1 MSRRAY
7 YSTPLKEFLNEPIT
21 SVIGKITQHHAQNIE
36 HLQTNAWNSQVQI
49 LQSELKELNEGHILF
64 EVLIPRMG
72 RRADA
77 VLIYK
82 NVLFVLEFKVG
93 ATGYTAQDL
102 RQTHGYAVD
111 LSCFHEG
118 SHDKTIIPLLVAT
131 SASKVETVL
140 RADSDQVYNPIKVGR
155 DSLKNTIQHC
165 IHHVNPHKAINVD
178 DWLNSKYK
186 PTPTIIEAAQA
197 LYSSHDVQDISRNDA
212 GAKNLLVTSKR
223 VQEIIDL
230 ASASKRKTIC
240 FVTGVPG
247 AGKTLVGLN
256 IATTNTNFS
265 NDKHAVFLS
274 VNGPLVEV
282 LREALARDQVVRKVV
297 STKAEAIRKVE
308 PIIQN
313 IHHFRDEYLDNTG
326 IAPKDKVVI
335 FDEAQRAW
343 NRHNTSKFMSQKRG
357 QLNFDQ
363 SEPEFLIG
371 VMDRHQ
377 DWCVIIA
384 LIGGG
389 QEINTGEAGLYGWIE
404 ALGRRFKDWDVYASD
419 KLAQAEYAGG
429 EIDFSGVSNYFPD
442 HDLHLATSMRSF
454 KAERMSHMVHHL
466 IHNEPKKA
474 FATYQEFKD
483 KFPVKIT
490 RDFEAAKAWI
500 RSQARANE
508 TKGAIASSGAIRLK
522 PEGLFVKNSV
532 AAADWFLNSCDDIRS
547 CHFLEDVAT
556 EFDIQGLE
564 IDWSLIGWDADYRYV
579 DGEFQHWRFSGTS
592 WKTRHQE
599 EQKRF
604 LENTYRVLLTRARQG
619 IVVFIPF
626 GKPDDMTRQP
636 KFYDETFDYLL
647 SCGLEVLSSPV
658 SDRIKNNEAINKD
671 YFFSGV

>member
-7 YSTPLKEFLNEPIT
+7 YSAPLQEFLQEPTQSI
-21 SVIGKITQHHAQNIE
+21 IGKIAQHHAQSIE
-36 HLQTNAWNSQVQI
+36 HLQTNAWSSEIQI
-49 LQSELKELNEGHILF
+49 LQSELSGLNVGHILF

-77 VLIYK
+77 VLIYE
-82 NVLFVLEFKVG
+82 NFVFVLEFKVG
-93 ATGYTAQDL
+93 ATEYTPQDL

-131 SASKVETVL
+131 SAPKVEPVMH
-140 RADSDQVYNPIKVGR
+140 ADSDQVYNPIKVGR
-155 DSLKNTIQHC
+155 GALASTIQYC
-165 IHHVNPHKAINVD
+165 ISHITPYKAVNID
-178 DWLNSKYK
+178 EWLYSKYK

-212 GAKNLLVTSKR
+212 GAKNLSVTSKR

-256 IATTNTNFS
+256 IATTNSNFS

-274 VNGPLVEV
+274 GNGPLVEV
-282 LREALARDQVVRKVV
+282 LREALARDQVARKVV
-297 STKAEAIRKVE
+297 SAKAEAVRKVE

-313 IHHFRDEYLDNTG
+313 IHHFRDEYLEHTD

-343 NRHNTSKFMSQKRG
+343 NRHSTSKFMSQKRG
-357 QLNFDQ
+357 QLDFNQ

-389 QEINTGEAGLYGWIE
+389 QEINTGEAGLDGWIE
-404 ALGRRFKDWDVYASD
+404 VLRRRFNDWDIYASD
-419 KLAQAEYAGG
+419 KLTQAEYAGG
-429 EIDFSGVSNYFPD
+429 EIDFSGMVNYFPEP
-442 HDLHLATSMRSF
+442 DLHLATSMRSF
-454 KAERMSHMVHHL
+454 KAERMSRMVHHL
-466 IHNEPKKA
+466 VHNEPLKA
-474 FATYQEFKD
+474 FSTYQDFKD
-483 KFPVKIT
+483 KFPIKIT
-490 RDFEAAKAWI
+490 RNFKFAKAWI
-500 RSQARANE
+500 KSKARANE
-508 TKGAIASSGAIRLK
+508 TKGVIASSGAIRLK
-522 PEGLFVKNSV
+522 PEGLFVKNSLQ
-532 AAADWFLNSCDDIRS
+532 AADWFLNSCDDIRS
-547 CHFLEDVAT
+547 CHFLEDTAT

-564 IDWSLIGWDADYRYV
+564 IDWSLVGWDADYRYFN
-579 DGEFQHWRFSGTS
+579 GQFEHWKFSGSS
-592 WKTRHQE
+592 WKKRHQE
-599 EQKRF
+599 DTKRY
-604 LENTYRVLLTRARQG
+604 LENAYRVLLTRARQG
-619 IVVFIPF
+619 IVVYVPT
-626 GKPDDMTRQP
+626 GDSDDLTRQTE
-636 KFYDETFDYLL
+636 FYDETFDYLVR
-647 SCGLEVLSSPV
+647 CGLEILDPISF
-658 SDRIKNNEAINKD
+658 NESIN
-671 YFFSGV
+671 